1 MSYFAA
7 ALARGPQG
15 WVGAE
20 LDLDG
25 VEDLDTVADM
35 VRDVAGDSPA
45 GPALLFVEE
54 NDEWFAILR
63 VDDDVEPRVFISDP
77 RAVETSHIAGVFYDE
92 VLAAPPVEVAEGG
105 DAAEDDAEESETMKP
120 AAEPAGDLDVL
131 ADLGTPAEQLT
142 ALCGE
147 EGQLPAD
154 IISAVCERAG
164 CLDELERLR
173 EG

>member
-7 ALARGPQG
+7 ALARGESG

-20 LDLDG
+20 LDLDE
-25 VEDLDTVADM
+25 VEDLDSVADM
-35 VRDVAGDSPA
+35 VRDVAAEAGA

-77 RAVETSHIAGVFYDE
+77 RAVETSDIAGFFYDE
-92 VLAAPPVEVAEGG
+92 VLAAPPVEVG
-105 DAAEDDAEESETMKP
+105 DDEEVDEEDEDDAESMKP
-120 AAEPAGDLDVL
+120 AAEPAGDFDLL
-131 ADLGTPAEQLT
+131 RDLGTPADRLT
-142 ALCGE
+142 ALCAE

-154 IISAVCERAG
+154 IISAICERAG
-164 CLDELERLR
+164 CLEELERLR